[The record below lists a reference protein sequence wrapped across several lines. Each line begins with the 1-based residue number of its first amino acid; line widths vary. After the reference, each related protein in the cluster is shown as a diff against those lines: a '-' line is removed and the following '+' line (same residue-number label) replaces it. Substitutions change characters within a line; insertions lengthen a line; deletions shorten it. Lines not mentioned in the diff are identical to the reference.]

1 MLRTNLSTRPFY
13 NERRVHLALGVIA
26 ALVVAFAVFNVV
38 EFITLSG
45 REAQLGGDV
54 AAAEARVR
62 QLGDETQRLRRSV
75 NKAEL
80 EEVTLEAHGAN
91 ALVDR
96 RVFSWTR
103 LFTQLET
110 TLPDDVRIL
119 SVAPRLD
126 TGGQLTI
133 GLAVVGRRPEDID
146 AFVEKLEGSGA
157 FADVLSRQESVNK
170 DGLLE
175 VELEGRYL
183 GPVRATTS
191 AEAR

>member
-91 ALVDR
+91 ALIDR

-157 FADVLSRQESVNK
+157 FAGVLSRQESVNK

-183 GPVRATTS
+183 GPVRATTR